1 MKNCKIIIKDET
13 NCKITGLELNTRK
26 RLTNKFKY
34 EIPGARFTPAV
45 RLGRWDGTKTFC
57 QLGGST
63 YINLLPEILPLLD
76 EEGYYVE
83 LEDLRE
89 YNNSF
94 DLGDVQEDSYSHI
107 NWPDGHT
114 LAGQPIML
122 RDYQVDAINT
132 FLGNTQSIQ
141 QLATGAGKTIVS
153 AVLSHKCEPYGR
165 TVIIVPNTDLIRQT
179 EADYKNLGLDVGVFY
194 GGRKEYTKT
203 HTICTWQSLNSL
215 FKKTK
220 AGEAQIPFSDFID
233 GVVCVM
239 VDEAHGLKADALLS
253 MMTGVMAHIP
263 IRWAFT
269 GTIPKEEFEFRALQ
283 VSVGEVI
290 GRVAASDLQEKGV
303 LSNCHIN
310 IVQMLETVE
319 YKDYQAEL
327 KYLLSSPD
335 RLMFMSKIIVEASKT
350 GNTLVLVDR
359 IQCGETLAALI
370 PGAVFV
376 NGQTKSDDRKEQ
388 YASIN
393 TGENTITIATFG
405 VAAVGI
411 NVPRIFNLFIIE
423 PGKSFVRVIQS
434 IGRGLRKAA
443 DKDHVEIF
451 DVCSSAKFSKRHLT
465 ARKKFYQE
473 ANYNYTVEKVD
484 YKSLVGK

>member
-1 MKNCKIIIKDET
+1 MQIELTIGQLADAIEKFKQLKLQHEQEIKVDDLEIMVPTPIGHQPIRHFIKKEQLQCRTVSLADGRRFTAAEKHIVVDKDGKDLYVNDLQSGT
-13 NCKITGLELNTRK
+13 NIKTRTGLMTVVSSYDAGIRDCYDIGIDAPHVYYDAAGILHHNT
-26 RLTNKFKY
+26 
-34 EIPGARFTPAV
+34 I
-45 RLGRWDGTKTFC
+45 
-57 QLGGST
+57 
-63 YINLLPEILPLLD
+63 I
-76 EEGYYVE
+76 
-83 LEDLRE
+83 
-89 YNNSF
+89 
-94 DLGDVQEDSYSHI
+94 
-107 NWPDGHT
+107 
-114 LAGQPIML
+114 
-122 RDYQVDAINT
+122 
-132 FLGNTQSIQ
+132 
-141 QLATGAGKTIVS
+141 S

-319 YKDYQAEL
+319 YKDYQSEL

-376 NGQTKSDDRKEQ
+376 NGSTKSDDRKEQ
-388 YASIN
+388 YATIN
-393 TGENTITIATFG
+393 TSENSITIATFG

-411 NVPRIFNLFIIE
+411 NIPRIYNLFIIE

-465 ARKKFYQE
+465 ARKKFYAE
-473 ANYNYTVEKVD
+473 AQYPYSIEKVD
-484 YKSLVGK
+484 YKLLYK